1 MKKAKKIAAI
11 AASIVSLFMSSCDS
25 TGTGGY
31 KPTVTGQS
39 YELLVVG
46 DQNVWKDSVGIRMKD
61 SLTCEMPCMPQMEKF
76 FEVSYTPTDGFTGI
90 LKPVRNIL
98 FYEIDPTMYTQS
110 KMTASRDNWAE
121 TQAVIR
127 ITAPS
132 KDSLENFFNKNIE
145 IIRRYYINAENERVV
160 RFLGRIRHGDY
171 CDSVR
176 KRFGAELI
184 IPSSLTQARFE
195 KDFAWFSN
203 GNPDFTE
210 NIVIY
215 KVPYGNE
222 SDFIKDNLL
231 YIRDSVMKAYV
242 GGPSEG
248 SYMTTRYQIMPPVST
263 VLPTV
268 DGKYSVEIRGLWR
281 IEGDIMGGPFVSRSY
296 LDPENK
302 YIITVE
308 GFVYRPSKSK
318 RSAYRQLE
326 AFISSVKFNNQV
338 EQTQE

>member
-1 MKKAKKIAAI
+1 MKRAKSIVSI
-11 AASIVSLFMSSCDS
+11 AASIVTLFMSSCDS
-25 TGTGGY
+25 AGTVGY

-46 DQNVWKDSVGIRMKD
+46 DQKVWKDSVGIRMKD
-61 SLTCEMPCMPQMEKF
+61 SLTHEMPCMPQLEKF
-76 FEVSYTPTDGFTGI
+76 FDVSYTPTEGFTGI

-110 KMTASRDNWAE
+110 KIGASRDNWAE
-121 TQAVIR
+121 TQAVLR

-132 KDSLENFFNKNIE
+132 KDSLEAFFNKNIE
-145 IIRRYYINAENERVV
+145 LIRRFYINAENERVV
-160 RFLGRIRHGDY
+160 RFFGKFRHVDY

-215 KVPYGNE
+215 RIPYNDE
-222 SDFIKDNLL
+222 SDFMKDNLL
-231 YIRDSVMKAYV
+231 YYRDSVMKAYV

-248 SYMTTRYQIMPPVST
+248 SYMTTRYEIMPPVST

-302 YIITVE
+302 NIITVE
-308 GFVYRPSKSK
+308 AFVYRPNKSK

-326 AFISSVKFNNQV
+326 AMISSVKFK
-338 EQTQE
+338 TQEKQEQ

>member
-1 MKKAKKIAAI
+1 MNNMKKAKKIAAI
-11 AASIVSLFMSSCDS
+11 ATTIASLLMSSCDS

-46 DQNVWKDSVGIRMKD
+46 DQKVWKDSVGIRMKD
-61 SLTCEMPCMPQMEKF
+61 SLTHEMPCMPQLEKF
-76 FEVSYTPTDGFTGI
+76 FEVSYTPTEGFTGI

-110 KMTASRDNWAE
+110 KISASRDNWAE
-121 TQAVIR
+121 TQAVLR
-127 ITAPS
+127 ITSPS
-132 KDSLENFFNKNIE
+132 KDSLETFFNKNIE
-145 IIRRYYINAENERVV
+145 FIRRYYINAENERVV
-160 RFLGRIRHGDY
+160 RFFGKFRHVDY

-210 NIVIY
+210 NIIIY
-215 KVPYGNE
+215 KIPYGNE
-222 SDFIKDNLL
+222 SDFIKENLL
-231 YIRDSVMKAYV
+231 YCRDSVMKAYV
-242 GGPSEG
+242 GGPSDG
-248 SYMTTRYQIMPPVST
+248 SYMTTRYEIMPPESS

-268 DGKYSVEIRGLWR
+268 DGKYSVEIRGLWS
-281 IEGDIMGGPFVSRSY
+281 IHGDIMGGPFVSRSY
-296 LDPENK
+296 VDPESKN
-302 YIITVE
+302 IITVE
-308 GFVYRPSKSK
+308 AFIYRPNKSK

-326 AFISSVKFNNQV
+326 AMISSVKFI
-338 EQTQE
+338 EQTEQ